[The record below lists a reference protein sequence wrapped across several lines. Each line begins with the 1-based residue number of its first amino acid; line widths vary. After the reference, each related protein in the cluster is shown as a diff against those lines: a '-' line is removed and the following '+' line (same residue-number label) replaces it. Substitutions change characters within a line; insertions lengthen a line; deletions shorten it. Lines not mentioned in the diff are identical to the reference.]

1 MKTKKIS
8 WQAIA
13 IVVLALVLIAS
24 IALGVS
30 GAWFQD
36 EDSATSTAT
45 LGEAVTVKLADQASG
60 GAPVVWTG
68 LYSGEAFPGDTILG
82 TTKVM
87 PGSDS
92 PMVIRYK
99 VSTIVKVKDGET
111 ETEVTEAYID
121 SLTEAAMPKYY
132 KGDLAAFKT
141 AAKEALTSLT
151 SNIDAGIVAAEG
163 WDTTKSTAGYYYY
176 KSVVTS
182 TNDIELFNTGIQIP
196 TDVTNEAAEWT
207 IEISLTI
214 EAMQA
219 ANIKDAANPWKDDLT
234 TTISGA
240 VDTYNDTTRKA

>member
-36 EDSATSTAT
+36 QDSATSNAT
-45 LGEAVTVKLADQASG
+45 LGEAVTVKLADKDTG
-60 GAPVVWTG
+60 NNPVVWQK
-68 LYSGEAFPGDTILG
+68 LYKGEAFPGDTILG
-82 TTKVM
+82 STKIM

-92 PMVIRYK
+92 PMVLRYK
-99 VSTIVKVKDGET
+99 VSTSVKDGEAVLSDTVIDAYT
-111 ETEVTEAYID
+111 ETN
-121 SLTEAAMPKYY
+121 MPKYY
-132 KGDLAAFKT
+132 KGTLEEFKT
-141 AAKEALTSLT
+141 AAKAALASLT
-151 SNIDAGIVAAEG
+151 ANINAGITAAAN
-163 WDTTKSTAGYYYY
+163 WDTDASTAGYYYY
-176 KSVVTS
+176 QEVVKSTA
-182 TNDIELFNTGIQIP
+182 DIALFDTGIQIP

-207 IEISLTI
+207 IEITLTV

-234 TTISGA
+234 TTIAGK
-240 VDTYNDTTRKA
+240 VDTYNNTERKPV

>member
-45 LGEAVTVKLADQASG
+45 LGEAVTVKLADATTG
-60 GAPVVWTG
+60 NAPVVWQD
-68 LYSGEAFPGDTILG
+68 LYTGEAFPGDTILG

-92 PMVIRYK
+92 PMVLRYK
-99 VSTIVKVKDGET
+99 VSTIVKDGA
-111 ETEVTEAYID
+111 TEVTDSYID
-121 SLTEAAMPKYY
+121 GLGQDAMPTYY
-132 KGDLAAFKT
+132 KGTIDEFKT
-141 AAKEALTSLT
+141 QAKASLSLLTT
-151 SNIDAGIVAAEG
+151 EINNGIVAAAG
-163 WDTTKSTAGYYYY
+163 WDTTESTAGYYYY
-176 KSVVTS
+176 NEVVSS
-182 TNDIELFNTGIQIP
+182 TADIALFETGITIP
-196 TDVTNEAAEWT
+196 KGVTNEAAQWT
-207 IEISLTI
+207 IEISLTV

-219 ANIKDAANPWKDDLT
+219 ANIKDDENPWKDDLT

-240 VDTYNDTTRKA
+240 VDTYNDGRQA

>member
-36 EDSATSTAT
+36 QDSATSNAT
-45 LGEAVTVKLADQASG
+45 LGEAVTVKLADKDTG
-60 GAPVVWTG
+60 NNPVVWQK
-68 LYSGEAFPGDTILG
+68 LYKGEAFPGDTILG
-82 TTKVM
+82 STKIM

-92 PMVIRYK
+92 PMVLRYM
-99 VSTIVKVKDGET
+99 VTTSVKDGET
-111 ETEVTEAYID
+111 VLSDTVIDAYTEAN
-121 SLTEAAMPKYY
+121 MPKYY
-132 KGDLAAFKT
+132 KGSLDEFKT
-141 AAKEALTSLT
+141 AAKAALASLT
-151 SNIDAGIVAAEG
+151 ANINAGITAAAN
-163 WDTTKSTAGYYYY
+163 WDTDASTAGYYYY
-176 KSVVTS
+176 QEVVKSTA
-182 TNDIELFNTGIQIP
+182 DIALFDTGIQIP

-207 IEISLTI
+207 IEITLTV

-234 TTISGA
+234 TTIAAA
-240 VDTYNDTTRKA
+240 VDEYNNVERKPV

>member
-36 EDSATSTAT
+36 QDSATSNAT
-45 LGEAVTVKLADQASG
+45 LGEAVTVKLADKDTG
-60 GAPVVWTG
+60 NNPVVWQK
-68 LYSGEAFPGDTILG
+68 LYKGEAFPGDTILG
-82 TTKVM
+82 STKIM

-92 PMVIRYK
+92 PMVLRYM
-99 VSTIVKVKDGET
+99 VTTSVKDGET
-111 ETEVTEAYID
+111 VLSDTVIDAYTEAN
-121 SLTEAAMPKYY
+121 MPKYY
-132 KGDLAAFKT
+132 KGSLDEFKT
-141 AAKEALTSLT
+141 AAKAALASLT
-151 SNIDAGIVAAEG
+151 ANINAGITAAAN
-163 WDTTKSTAGYYYY
+163 WDTDASTAGYYYY
-176 KSVVTS
+176 QEVVKSTA
-182 TNDIELFNTGIQIP
+182 DIALFDTGIQIP

-207 IEISLTI
+207 IEITLTV

-234 TTISGA
+234 TTIAGE
-240 VDTYNDTTRKA
+240 VDKYNNTERKPV

>member
-36 EDSATSTAT
+36 QDSATSNAT
-45 LGEAVTVKLADQASG
+45 LGEAVTVKLADKDTG
-60 GAPVVWTG
+60 NNPVVWQK
-68 LYSGEAFPGDTILG
+68 LYKGEAFPGDTILG
-82 TTKVM
+82 STKIM

-92 PMVIRYK
+92 PMVLRYK
-99 VSTIVKVKDGET
+99 VSTSVKDGET
-111 ETEVTEAYID
+111 VLSDTVIDAYTEAN
-121 SLTEAAMPKYY
+121 MPKYY
-132 KGDLAAFKT
+132 KGTLDEFKT
-141 AAKEALTSLT
+141 AAKAALASLT
-151 SNIDAGIVAAEG
+151 ANINAGITAAAN
-163 WDTTKSTAGYYYY
+163 WDTTASTAGYYYY
-176 KSVVTS
+176 QEVVKSTA
-182 TNDIELFNTGIQIP
+182 DIALFDTGIQIP

-207 IEISLTI
+207 IEITLTV

-234 TTISGA
+234 TTIAGK
-240 VDTYNDTTRKA
+240 VDTYNNTERKPF

>member
-36 EDSATSTAT
+36 QDSATSNAT
-45 LGEAVTVKLADQASG
+45 LGEAVTVKLADKDTG
-60 GAPVVWTG
+60 NNPVVWQK
-68 LYSGEAFPGDTILG
+68 LYKGEAFPGDTILG
-82 TTKVM
+82 STKIM

-92 PMVIRYK
+92 PMVLRY
-99 VSTIVKVKDGET
+99 IVTTSVKDGET
-111 ETEVTEAYID
+111 VLSDTVIDAYTEAN
-121 SLTEAAMPKYY
+121 MPKYY
-132 KGDLAAFKT
+132 KGTLDDFKIAAKAAFASLTANINAGIT
-141 AAKEALTSLT
+141 AAA
-151 SNIDAGIVAAEG
+151 N
-163 WDTTKSTAGYYYY
+163 WDTDASTAGYYYY
-176 KSVVTS
+176 QEVVKSTA
-182 TNDIELFNTGIQIP
+182 DIALFDTGIQIP

-207 IEISLTI
+207 IEITLTV

-234 TTISGA
+234 TTIAGK
-240 VDTYNDTTRKA
+240 VDTYNNTERKPV

>member
-36 EDSATSTAT
+36 QDSATSNAT
-45 LGEAVTVKLADQASG
+45 LGEAVTVKLADKDTG
-60 GAPVVWTG
+60 NNPVVWQK
-68 LYSGEAFPGDTILG
+68 LYKGEAFPGDTILG
-82 TTKVM
+82 STKIM

-92 PMVIRYK
+92 PMVLRYM
-99 VSTIVKVKDGET
+99 VTTSVKDGET
-111 ETEVTEAYID
+111 VLSDTVIDAYTEAN
-121 SLTEAAMPKYY
+121 MPKYY
-132 KGDLAAFKT
+132 KGSLDEFKT
-141 AAKEALTSLT
+141 AAKAALASLT
-151 SNIDAGIVAAEG
+151 ANINAGITAAAN
-163 WDTTKSTAGYYYY
+163 WDTEASTAGYYYY
-176 KSVVTS
+176 QEVVKSTA
-182 TNDIELFNTGIQIP
+182 DIALFDTGIQIP

-207 IEISLTI
+207 IEITLTV

-234 TTISGA
+234 TTIAAA
-240 VDTYNDTTRKA
+240 VDEYNNVERKPV

>member
-36 EDSATSTAT
+36 QDSATSNAT
-45 LGEAVTVKLADQASG
+45 LGEAVTVKLADKDTG
-60 GAPVVWTG
+60 NNPVVWQK
-68 LYSGEAFPGDTILG
+68 LYKGEAFPGDTILG
-82 TTKVM
+82 STKIM

-92 PMVIRYK
+92 PMVLRYK
-99 VSTIVKVKDGET
+99 VKTSVKDGET
-111 ETEVTEAYID
+111 VLSDTVINAYTETN
-121 SLTEAAMPKYY
+121 MPKHY
-132 KGDLAAFKT
+132 KGTLDEFKT
-141 AAKEALTSLT
+141 AAKAALASLT
-151 SNIDAGIVAAEG
+151 ANINAGITAAAK
-163 WDTTKSTAGYYYY
+163 WDTDASGAGYYYY
-176 KSVVTS
+176 QEVVKSTA
-182 TNDIELFNTGIQIP
+182 DIALFDTGIQIP

-207 IEISLTI
+207 IEITLTV

-234 TTISGA
+234 TIIAAA
-240 VDTYNDTTRKA
+240 VDEYDNAERKPV

>member
-36 EDSATSTAT
+36 QDSATSNAT
-45 LGEAVTVKLADQASG
+45 LGEAVTVKLADKDTG
-60 GAPVVWTG
+60 NNPVVWQK
-68 LYSGEAFPGDTILG
+68 LYKGEAFPGDTILG
-82 TTKVM
+82 STKIM

-92 PMVIRYK
+92 PMVLRYM
-99 VSTIVKVKDGET
+99 VTTSVKDGET
-111 ETEVTEAYID
+111 VLSDTVIDAYTEAN
-121 SLTEAAMPKYY
+121 MPKYY
-132 KGDLAAFKT
+132 KGTLEEFKT
-141 AAKEALTSLT
+141 AAKAALASLT
-151 SNIDAGIVAAEG
+151 ANINAGITAAAN
-163 WDTTKSTAGYYYY
+163 WDTDASAAGYYYY
-176 KSVVTS
+176 QEVVKST
-182 TNDIELFNTGIQIP
+182 TDIALFDTGIQIP

-207 IEISLTI
+207 IEITLTV

-234 TTISGA
+234 TTIAGK
-240 VDTYNDTTRKA
+240 VDTYNNSERKPV

>member
-36 EDSATSTAT
+36 QDSATSNAT
-45 LGEAVTVKLADQASG
+45 LGEAVTVKLADKDTG
-60 GAPVVWTG
+60 NNPVVWQK
-68 LYSGEAFPGDTILG
+68 LYKGEAFPGDTILG
-82 TTKVM
+82 STKIM

-92 PMVIRYK
+92 PMVLRYK
-99 VSTIVKVKDGET
+99 VSTSVKDGET
-111 ETEVTEAYID
+111 VLSDTVIDAYTEAN
-121 SLTEAAMPKYY
+121 MPKYY
-132 KGDLAAFKT
+132 KGSLDEFKT
-141 AAKEALTSLT
+141 AAKAALASLT
-151 SNIDAGIVAAEG
+151 ANINAGITAAAK
-163 WDTTKSTAGYYYY
+163 WDTDASATGYYYY
-176 KSVVTS
+176 QEVVKSTA
-182 TNDIELFNTGIQIP
+182 DIALFDTGIQIP

-207 IEISLTI
+207 IEITLTV

-234 TTISGA
+234 TTIAAA
-240 VDTYNDTTRKA
+240 VDAYNNVERKPV

>member
-36 EDSATSTAT
+36 QDSATSNAT
-45 LGEAVTVKLADQASG
+45 LGEAVTVKLADKDTG
-60 GAPVVWTG
+60 NNPVVWQK
-68 LYSGEAFPGDTILG
+68 LYKGEAFPGDTILG
-82 TTKVM
+82 STKIM

-92 PMVIRYK
+92 PMVLRYM
-99 VSTIVKVKDGET
+99 VTTSVKDGET
-111 ETEVTEAYID
+111 VLSDIVIDAYTETN
-121 SLTEAAMPKYY
+121 MPKYY
-132 KGDLAAFKT
+132 KGTLDEFKT
-141 AAKEALTSLT
+141 AAKAALASLT
-151 SNIDAGIVAAEG
+151 ANINAGITAAAK
-163 WDTTKSTAGYYYY
+163 WDTDASGAGYYYY
-176 KSVVTS
+176 QEVVKSTA
-182 TNDIELFNTGIQIP
+182 DIALFDTGIQIP

-207 IEISLTI
+207 IEITLTV

-234 TTISGA
+234 TTIAAA
-240 VDTYNDTTRKA
+240 VDEYNNVERKPV

>member
-36 EDSATSTAT
+36 QDSATSNAT
-45 LGEAVTVKLADQASG
+45 LGEAVTVKLADKDTG
-60 GAPVVWTG
+60 NNPVVWQK
-68 LYSGEAFPGDTILG
+68 LYKGEAFPGDTILG
-82 TTKVM
+82 STKIM

-92 PMVIRYK
+92 PMVLRYQ
-99 VSTIVKVKDGET
+99 VTTSVKDGET
-111 ETEVTEAYID
+111 VLSDEVIDAYTD
-121 SLTEAAMPKYY
+121 ANMPKYY
-132 KGDLAAFKT
+132 KGTLEEFKT
-141 AAKEALTSLT
+141 AAKAALASLT
-151 SNIDAGIVAAEG
+151 ANINAGITAAAK
-163 WDTTKSTAGYYYY
+163 WDTDASATGYYYY
-176 KSVVTS
+176 QEVVKSTA
-182 TNDIELFNTGIQIP
+182 DIELFNTGIQIP

-207 IEISLTI
+207 IEITLTV

-234 TTISGA
+234 TTIAAA
-240 VDTYNDTTRKA
+240 VDQYNNVERKPD

>member
-36 EDSATSTAT
+36 QDSATSNAT
-45 LGEAVTVKLADQASG
+45 LGEAVTVKLADKDTG
-60 GAPVVWTG
+60 NNPVVWQK
-68 LYSGEAFPGDTILG
+68 LYKGEAFPGDTILG
-82 TTKVM
+82 STKIM

-92 PMVIRYK
+92 PMVLRYM
-99 VSTIVKVKDGET
+99 VTTSVKDGET
-111 ETEVTEAYID
+111 VLSDTVIDAYTEAN
-121 SLTEAAMPKYY
+121 MPKYY
-132 KGDLAAFKT
+132 KGSLDEFKT
-141 AAKEALTSLT
+141 AAKAALASLT
-151 SNIDAGIVAAEG
+151 ANINAGITAAAK
-163 WDTTKSTAGYYYY
+163 WDTDASAARYYYYQEVVKSTA
-176 KSVVTS
+176 
-182 TNDIELFNTGIQIP
+182 DIALFDTGIQIP

-207 IEISLTI
+207 IEITLTV

-234 TTISGA
+234 TTIAGE
-240 VDTYNDTTRKA
+240 VDKYNNTERKPV

>member
-36 EDSATSTAT
+36 QDSATSNAT
-45 LGEAVTVKLADQASG
+45 LGEAVTVKLADKDTG
-60 GAPVVWTG
+60 NNPVVWQK
-68 LYSGEAFPGDTILG
+68 LYKGEAFPGDTILG
-82 TTKVM
+82 STKIM

-92 PMVIRYK
+92 PMVLRYK
-99 VSTIVKVKDGET
+99 VSTSVKDGET
-111 ETEVTEAYID
+111 VLSDTVIDAYTETN
-121 SLTEAAMPKYY
+121 MPKYY
-132 KGDLAAFKT
+132 KGTLDEFKT
-141 AAKEALTSLT
+141 AAKAALASLT
-151 SNIDAGIVAAEG
+151 ANINAGITAAAN
-163 WDTTKSTAGYYYY
+163 WDTDASTAGYYYY
-176 KSVVTS
+176 QEVVKSTA
-182 TNDIELFNTGIQIP
+182 DIALFDTGIQIP

-207 IEISLTI
+207 IEITLTV

-234 TTISGA
+234 TTIAGK
-240 VDTYNDTTRKA
+240 VDTYNNTERKPV

>member
-36 EDSATSTAT
+36 QDSATSNAT
-45 LGEAVTVKLADQASG
+45 LGEAVTVKLADKDTG
-60 GAPVVWTG
+60 NNPVVWQK
-68 LYSGEAFPGDTILG
+68 LYKGEAFPGDTILG
-82 TTKVM
+82 STKIM

-92 PMVIRYK
+92 PMVLRYM
-99 VSTIVKVKDGET
+99 VTTSVKDGET
-111 ETEVTEAYID
+111 VLSDTVIDAYKEAN
-121 SLTEAAMPKYY
+121 MPKYY
-132 KGDLAAFKT
+132 KGSLDEFKT
-141 AAKEALTSLT
+141 AAKAALASLT
-151 SNIDAGIVAAEG
+151 ANINAGITAAAN
-163 WDTTKSTAGYYYY
+163 WDTDASTAGYYYY
-176 KSVVTS
+176 QEVVKSTA
-182 TNDIELFNTGIQIP
+182 DIALFDTGIQIP

-207 IEISLTI
+207 IEITLTV

-234 TTISGA
+234 TTIAAA
-240 VDTYNDTTRKA
+240 VDEYNNVERKPV

>member
-36 EDSATSTAT
+36 QDSATSNAT
-45 LGEAVTVKLADQASG
+45 LGEAVTVKLADKDTG
-60 GAPVVWTG
+60 NNPVVWK
-68 LYSGEAFPGDTILG
+68 LYKGEAFPGDTILG
-82 TTKVM
+82 STKIM

-92 PMVIRYK
+92 PMVLRYQ
-99 VSTIVKVKDGET
+99 VTTSVKDGEAVLSDT
-111 ETEVTEAYID
+111 VIDAYTEAN
-121 SLTEAAMPKYY
+121 MPKYY
-132 KGDLAAFKT
+132 KGTLDEFKT
-141 AAKEALTSLT
+141 AAKAALKSLT
-151 SNIDAGIVAAEG
+151 DNINAGITAAAK
-163 WDTTKSTAGYYYY
+163 WDTDASEAGYYYY
-176 KSVVTS
+176 QEVVKSTA
-182 TNDIELFNTGIQIP
+182 DIELFNAGIQIP

-207 IEISLTI
+207 IEITLTV

-234 TTISGA
+234 TTIAAA
-240 VDTYNDTTRKA
+240 VDQYNNVERKPD